1 MAGLLDSR
9 RAIGRPPT
17 LFAPFMV
24 DAYRGPGLSRFY
36 RGQIAGKKMLLVDDV
51 RNTGQTL
58 ARCAT
63 IVRAAGG
70 AVIATAEIYDRMES
84 MTDAGVPKLVLLSE
98 QEPASESNAAELAAA
113 PESIADLRND
123 TCASIGPFATQA
135 DMRGAINA
143 LTPLVNRVQ
152 YREAHATETRGYW
165 VYLPAMS
172 SREQALAIARQ
183 LSAKGVRDYY
193 VVTAGDQ
200 QNTISLGLFRDRGN
214 AEKRR
219 NEVAALGFS
228 PDLVTRTEELPVYWI
243 DFASDQ
249 GLSRNGP

>member
-1 MAGLLDSR
+1 MFARMLFLLLI
-9 RAIGRPPT
+9 ALNIGVGCW
-17 LFAPFMV
+17 LYFAPE
-24 DAYRGPGLSRFY
+24 
-36 RGQIAGKKMLLVDDV
+36 
-51 RNTGQTL
+51 T
-58 ARCAT
+58 
-63 IVRAAGG
+63 AASQLP
-70 AVIATAEIYDRMES
+70 A
-84 MTDAGVPKLVLLSE
+84 TDAGVAKLTLLSE
-98 QEPASESNAAELAAA
+98 QDTAGESNAAELAAA
-113 PESIADLRND
+113 PESFADLHND
-123 TCASIGPFATQA
+123 TCSSIGPFATQA

-143 LTPLVNRVQ
+143 LTPLVSRIQ

-165 VYLPAMS
+165 VYLPALS

-228 PDLVTRTEELPVYWI
+228 PDLVTRTEELPVYWV
-243 DFASDQ
+243 DFATDPQRPLDWHTRVSQRD
-249 GLSRNGP
+249 LHEEPVNCF